1 MQGLWWVGAGGMS
14 TIVAQEKDSIT
25 HCVVEGILAGGISR
39 SVTLQTE
46 SNFLVG
52 MKLVEAWLAIQRFID
67 FIVGC
72 FFSMNLVILLTSR
85 RVLAGV
91 FTWQPIVLEERK

>member
-1 MQGLWWVGAGGMS
+1 MS
-14 TIVAQEKDSIT
+14 TIVAEEKDS
-25 HCVVEGILAGGISR
+25 CGDFVVEGIWTGGISR
-39 SVTLQTE
+39 RVTLQTE
-46 SNFLVG
+46 SNFLLG

-67 FIVGC
+67 FLIGC
-72 FFSMNLVILLTSR
+72 FFSKNLVILLTSR